1 MGTDEE
7 IERKIYSELG
17 WSYFANGLELIEVL
31 DLSWKKLDPVKDVAP
46 NKLKYDDDL
55 LHIYFI
61 AKCLIFVDTSQM
73 PPQVTRKHDF
83 SNLAIQTTAFLYS
96 TSAFEGAGEGPMAL
110 PSDFDDFYWE
120 EIDLTSD
127 IAGEIAEAL
136 INDSFEFK
144 EKIVAR
150 NGEEAFLKTIKHK
163 KLKQAM
169 TKSWKRNK
177 DSWV

>member
-31 DLSWKKLDPVKDVAP
+31 DLSWKKLYPVKEVAP
-46 NKLKYDDDL
+46 NKLKYDDDSI
-55 LHIYFI
+55 HIYFI
-61 AKCLIFVDTSQM
+61 AKCLIFVDPSQM
-73 PPQVTRKHDF
+73 PPVVTREHDF
-83 SNLAIQTTAFLYS
+83 SNLAIQTTVFLYS
-96 TSAFEGAGEGPMAL
+96 SSAFEDSGEGPIAL

-120 EIDLTSD
+120 DIDLTND
-127 IAGEIAEAL
+127 ITDEIAEAL
-136 INDSFEFK
+136 INDSLEFK
-144 EKIVAR
+144 EMIVASS
-150 NGEEAFLKTIKHK
+150 GEEAFLKKIKHK

-169 TKSWKRNK
+169 TKSWKKNK